1 MRSYNPFI
9 LDVKKIAHAFLE
21 IEVRSV
27 ILFCLFQLFAIPI
40 AVEALLR
47 LLLLVRQDS
56 IKVRDLPCVSFDYP
70 GLSCTIKGTL
80 VINLV
85 SNHCYAFI
93 LVSHVVCNA
102 SPYFIVVVG
111 LLGYFLGFR

>member
-1 MRSYNPFI
+1 MRSYDPFI

-56 IKVRDLPCVSFDYP
+56 IKVHVLPCISFNYP
-70 GLSCTIKGTL
+70 GLSCAIEGTL
-80 VINLV
+80 VVDLV
-85 SNHCYAFI
+85 AKHC
-93 LVSHVVCNA
+93 
-102 SPYFIVVVG
+102 
-111 LLGYFLGFR
+111 